1 MLLGAGLL
9 VAGGVYFLVGRPRT
23 QPGNRPNG
31 AASPRAAEAPPTDW
45 EALRRESARWMPDEL
60 KDVRLGMDE
69 AELRKLRPA
78 ARPDVR
84 GGRPQEPYHWL
95 VESLGGSEVRFAVSD
110 EAGRLVRIQVLS
122 KLPSLPALQAHLAA
136 MNERYGSVSGLWRC
150 ATGDG
155 LPTLRFTWR
164 GHRVSVADI
173 VLIHPGGVS
182 VTLDVAPDTLVGR
195 SLQLGGCR
203 PATREDLDQ
212 PLPVADPKAIQQRLQ
227 GGGAGR

>member
-9 VAGGVYFLVGRPRT
+9 LAGGAFYLVARPSA
-23 QPGNRPNG
+23 QPG
-31 AASPRAAEAPPTDW
+31 ASPSNRASGPASEAPPTDW

-60 KDVRLGMDE
+60 KGIRLGITE
-69 AELRKLRPA
+69 EELRKLRPA

-84 GGRPQEPYHWL
+84 GERPEEPYHWL
-95 VESLGGSEVRFAVSD
+95 IESLGGSEVRFAVSE

-164 GHRVSVADI
+164 GHRVAVADV

-182 VTLDVAPDTLVGR
+182 VTLDVGPDTLVGR

-203 PATREDLDQ
+203 PAAREDLDQ

-227 GGGAGR
+227 GKGPGR

>member
-9 VAGGVYFLVGRPRT
+9 VAGGAFYLVARPT
-23 QPGNRPNG
+23 AQPGDSPSNP
-31 AASPRAAEAPPTDW
+31 ASGPASEAPPTDW

-60 KDVRLGMDE
+60 KGVRLGITE
-69 AELRKLRPA
+69 EELRKLRPT

-84 GGRPQEPYHWL
+84 GERPEEPYHWL

-164 GHRVSVADI
+164 GHRVAVADI

-227 GGGAGR
+227 GRGPGR